1 MDKGWTSLPRHTE
14 GYQHGVNSFLDFAFS
29 KGRPQGQEILCPC
42 SICNNFSW
50 GRRDEVYDH
59 LISKGFQ
66 KSYTV
71 WVHHGERI
79 SRMDSETDESE
90 VHEGLVD
97 DIHGLL
103 NETFRHVLEG
113 DKDGDG
119 PNEDAKKFYN
129 LLEEGKQELYPGCKK
144 FLTLSFVIRLY
155 LLKTLNGWSN
165 ASFTAL
171 LELLKEAI
179 PHLNIP
185 DSFNKIKAMVKDL
198 GLGYN
203 KIHACPNDCV
213 LFRDTYEDEE
223 FCPICG
229 ASRYIENVEVDIE
242 VDKLKK
248 KPVPAKVLRHF
259 PLIPRLKKLFM
270 CSKIAESLRWH
281 DEHRSKDGKLRH
293 PADGQSWKDFDRLHP
308 DFAEE
313 SRNIRLGLA
322 SDGFNPFRTMSI
334 SHSTWPVVLVA
345 YNLPPW
351 CCMKPEYVMM
361 SLLIPGPCSPG
372 KSIDVYLQPL
382 IEELKVLWEVGVET
396 YDASKNKT
404 FQLHA
409 ALLWTISDF
418 PAYVMLSGWSTKGK
432 LACPCC
438 NYDTS
443 SCYLKHSRKMCY
455 MDHRIF
461 LGMDHPYR
469 MDKRSFNGNVELRS
483 SPALLDGEQIFE
495 DLKDFDNVFGKKQK
509 NKIDGPWKKRSI
521 FFELPYWKQNTL
533 RHCLDVMHIE
543 KNVCD
548 NIIGT
553 LLDIPGKSKDHANA
567 RYDLKDMG
575 IRKNLQPKEIDGGK
589 KAKIA
594 KACFNLTNQEKT
606 IFCDILKS
614 VKLPSSSSSNISR
627 CVHVAEKKISGYKSH
642 DAHFMLHY
650 LLQVAIK
657 CTMQNQVA
665 GPLIY
670 LGSFFRSLCQKVV
683 ENDTIDHLEVDI
695 REILCQLERI
705 FPPSFF
711 DIMVHL
717 PIHLV
722 NELRLGGPVQFRWMY
737 PIERYLCRLKSYVR
751 NKSRPE
757 GSIAE
762 GYLAEEC
769 LTFCS
774 RYLSPNVDTRLSRR
788 TQNYDNC
795 SEADVCHDSYFASL
809 GRPIGGKRKGQP
821 FSLDTNSKI
830 QAHQEYE
837 EHVNNQTKGRK
848 WKKAKT
854 LSHDFS
860 EWFKERASH
869 EDVPKQLKDLSR
881 GPNTVAKRFSSY
893 VINGYKF

>member
-1 MDKGWTSLPRHTE
+1 
-14 GYQHGVNSFLDFAFS
+14 
-29 KGRPQGQEILCPC
+29 
-42 SICNNFSW
+42 
-50 GRRDEVYDH
+50 
-59 LISKGFQ
+59 
-66 KSYTV
+66 
-71 WVHHGERI
+71 
-79 SRMDSETDESE
+79 
-90 VHEGLVD
+90 
-97 DIHGLL
+97 
-103 NETFRHVLEG
+103 
-113 DKDGDG
+113 
-119 PNEDAKKFYN
+119 
-129 LLEEGKQELYPGCKK
+129 
-144 FLTLSFVIRLY
+144 
-155 LLKTLNGWSN
+155 
-165 ASFTAL
+165 
-171 LELLKEAI
+171 
-179 PHLNIP
+179 
-185 DSFNKIKAMVKDL
+185 MVKDL

-213 LFRDTYEDEE
+213 LFWDTYEDDE

-259 PLIPRLKKLFM
+259 PLIPRLKKLFL
-270 CSKIAESLRWH
+270 CSKTAESLRRH
-281 DEHRSKDGKLRH
+281 DEHRSKDGNLRH
-293 PADGQSWKDFDRLHP
+293 PADGRSWKDFDRLHP
-308 DFAEE
+308 DFAKE

-396 YDASKNKT
+396 YDASKNQT

-418 PAYVMLSGWSTKGK
+418 PAYAMLSGWSTKEK
-432 LACPCC
+432 LACPSC

-443 SCYLKHSRKMCY
+443 SCYLKHSRKMCK
-455 MDHRIF
+455 MDHRKF
-461 LGMDHPYR
+461 LAMDHPYR
-469 MDKRSFNGNVELRS
+469 MNKRSFNGDVELRS

-495 DLKDFDNVFGKKQK
+495 DLKDFENVFGKKQT
-509 NKIDGPWKKRSI
+509 NKIDGHWKKRSI

-575 IRKNLQPKEIDGGK
+575 IRKKLQPKEIDGGK

-614 VKLPSSSSSNISR
+614 VKLPSGSASNISW

-657 CTMQNQVA
+657 CTIQNQVA

-695 REILCQLERI
+695 REILCRLERI

-711 DIMVHL
+711 DIMFHL

-722 NELRLGGPVQFRWMY
+722 NELRLGGPIQFRWMY
-737 PIERYLCRLKSYVR
+737 PIERYLCRLKSYVC
-751 NKSRPE
+751 NKGCPE

-774 RYLSPNVDTRLSRR
+774 RYLSPDVDTRLSRR
-788 TQNYDNC
+788 TQNYDNY
-795 SEADVCHDSYFASL
+795 SEADVCHDSYFACL
-809 GRPIGGKRKGQP
+809 G
-821 FSLDTNSKI
+821 
-830 QAHQEYE
+830 
-837 EHVNNQTKGRK
+837 
-848 WKKAKT
+848 
-854 LSHDFS
+854 
-860 EWFKERASH
+860 
-869 EDVPKQLKDLSR
+869 
-881 GPNTVAKRFSSY
+881 
-893 VINGYKF
+893 

>member
-1 MDKGWTSLPRHTE
+1 
-14 GYQHGVNSFLDFAFS
+14 
-29 KGRPQGQEILCPC
+29 
-42 SICNNFSW
+42 
-50 GRRDEVYDH
+50 
-59 LISKGFQ
+59 
-66 KSYTV
+66 
-71 WVHHGERI
+71 
-79 SRMDSETDESE
+79 MDSESDESE
-90 VHEGLVD
+90 VHEGFVD

-119 PNEDAKKFYN
+119 PSEDAKKFYN
-129 LLEEGKQELYPGCKK
+129 LLEEGKQELYPDCKK
-144 FLTLSFVIRLY
+144 FSTLSFVIRLY

-213 LFRDTYEDEE
+213 LFRDTYEDDE

-229 ASRYIENVEVDIE
+229 ASRYIENIEVDIE

-248 KPVPAKVLRHF
+248 KSVPAKVLRHF
-259 PLIPRLKKLFM
+259 PLIPRLKKLFL
-270 CSKIAESLRWH
+270 CSKTAELLRWH
-281 DEHRSKDGKLRH
+281 NEHRLKDGKLRH

-308 DFAEE
+308 DFAKE

-334 SHSTWPVVLVA
+334 SHSTCLVVLVA

-361 SLLIPGPCSPG
+361 SLLIPRPCSPE
-372 KSIDVYLQPL
+372 KIIDVYLQPL

-418 PAYVMLSGWSTKGK
+418 PAYAMLSGWSTKGK

-455 MDHRIF
+455 MDHRKF
-461 LGMDHPYR
+461 LAMDHPYR
-469 MDKRSFNGNVELRS
+469 MDKRSFNGDVELRS

-575 IRKNLQPKEIDGGK
+575 IRKKLQPKEIDGGK
-589 KAKIA
+589 KAKIT

-614 VKLPSSSSSNISR
+614 VKLSSGSASNISR
-627 CVHVAEKKISGYKSH
+627 CVHIAEKKISGYKSH

-705 FPPSFF
+705 FSPSFF

-737 PIERYLCRLKSYVR
+737 SIERYLCRLKSYVR

-762 GYLAEEC
+762 GYLVEEC

-774 RYLSPNVDTRLSRR
+774 RYLSPDVDTRLSRR

-795 SEADVCHDSYFASL
+795 SEAE
-809 GRPIGGKRKGQP
+809 PIGGKRKGQP
-821 FSLDTNSKI
+821 FSLDTS
-830 QAHQEYE
+830 E
-837 EHVNNQTKGRK
+837 EISYKSIRGMLEDREEISLDIEGEAIGPTDEAAKFIIPTEGKRMVLARINDNWRRYKTTIKQTHFLPYKCVNKMLKNRLKSISE
-848 WKKAKT
+848 
-854 LSHDFS
+854 SHF
-860 EWFKERASH
+860 
-869 EDVPKQLKDLSR
+869 
-881 GPNTVAKRFSSY
+881 
-893 VINGYKF
+893 YKLIAY

>member
-1 MDKGWTSLPRHTE
+1 MD
-14 GYQHGVNSFLDFAFS
+14 N
-29 KGRPQGQEILCPC
+29 
-42 SICNNFSW
+42 
-50 GRRDEVYDH
+50 
-59 LISKGFQ
+59 
-66 KSYTV
+66 
-71 WVHHGERI
+71 
-79 SRMDSETDESE
+79 
-90 VHEGLVD
+90 
-97 DIHGLL
+97 
-103 NETFRHVLEG
+103 
-113 DKDGDG
+113 
-119 PNEDAKKFYN
+119 
-129 LLEEGKQELYPGCKK
+129 
-144 FLTLSFVIRLY
+144 
-155 LLKTLNGWSN
+155 
-165 ASFTAL
+165 
-171 LELLKEAI
+171 
-179 PHLNIP
+179 
-185 DSFNKIKAMVKDL
+185 
-198 GLGYN
+198 
-203 KIHACPNDCV
+203 
-213 LFRDTYEDEE
+213 
-223 FCPICG
+223 
-229 ASRYIENVEVDIE
+229 
-242 VDKLKK
+242 
-248 KPVPAKVLRHF
+248 
-259 PLIPRLKKLFM
+259 
-270 CSKIAESLRWH
+270 
-281 DEHRSKDGKLRH
+281 
-293 PADGQSWKDFDRLHP
+293 
-308 DFAEE
+308 
-313 SRNIRLGLA
+313 
-322 SDGFNPFRTMSI
+322 
-334 SHSTWPVVLVA
+334 
-345 YNLPPW
+345 
-351 CCMKPEYVMM
+351 
-361 SLLIPGPCSPG
+361 
-372 KSIDVYLQPL
+372 
-382 IEELKVLWEVGVET
+382 
-396 YDASKNKT
+396 
-404 FQLHA
+404 
-409 ALLWTISDF
+409 
-418 PAYVMLSGWSTKGK
+418 
-432 LACPCC
+432 
-438 NYDTS
+438 
-443 SCYLKHSRKMCY
+443 RK
-455 MDHRIF
+455 F

-495 DLKDFDNVFGKKQK
+495 DLKDFDKVFRKKQK

-575 IRKNLQPKEIDGGK
+575 IRKKLQPKEIDGGK
-589 KAKIA
+589 KEKIA

-614 VKLPSSSSSNISR
+614 VKLPSGSASNISR

-657 CTMQNQVA
+657 CTMHNQVA

-737 PIERYLCRLKSYVR
+737 PIERYLCRLKSYVH

-774 RYLSPNVDTRLSRR
+774 R
-788 TQNYDNC
+788 
-795 SEADVCHDSYFASL
+795 
-809 GRPIGGKRKGQP
+809 
-821 FSLDTNSKI
+821 
-830 QAHQEYE
+830 EYE

-869 EDVPKQLKDLSR
+869 EDVSKQLKDLSR

-893 VINGYKF
+893 VINGYKFQTREHDASHTTQNSGVTLVCETPSFASAKDNNPMTKAVTYFGAINDIIELDYYACFKFVLFNCDWFEVEEENFGLTSVHFNKRCSRDDPFVVDIGG

>member
-14 GYQHGVNSFLDFAFS
+14 GYQHGVNLFLDFAFS

-42 SICNNFSW
+42 SICNSFSW

-66 KSYTV
+66 KGYTV
-71 WVHHGERI
+71 WVHHGKRI

-129 LLEEGKQELYPGCKK
+129 LLEEGKQELYPGYKK
-144 FLTLSFVIRLY
+144 FSTLSFVIRLY

-229 ASRYIENVEVDIE
+229 AFRYIENVEVDID

-259 PLIPRLKKLFM
+259 PLIPRLKKMFL
-270 CSKIAESLRWH
+270 CSKTAESLRWH

-322 SDGFNPFRTMSI
+322 SDRFNPFRTMSI

-418 PAYVMLSGWSTKGK
+418 PAYAMLSGWSTKGK

-455 MDHRIF
+455 MDHRKF

-483 SPALLDGEQIFE
+483 SPDLLDRVQIFE

-606 IFCDILKS
+606 IFCNILKS
-614 VKLPSSSSSNISR
+614 VKLPSGSASNISR

-657 CTMQNQVA
+657 CTMQ
-665 GPLIY
+665 
-670 LGSFFRSLCQKVV
+670 K
-683 ENDTIDHLEVDI
+683 
-695 REILCQLERI
+695 
-705 FPPSFF
+705 
-711 DIMVHL
+711 
-717 PIHLV
+717 
-722 NELRLGGPVQFRWMY
+722 
-737 PIERYLCRLKSYVR
+737 
-751 NKSRPE
+751 
-757 GSIAE
+757 
-762 GYLAEEC
+762 
-769 LTFCS
+769 
-774 RYLSPNVDTRLSRR
+774 
-788 TQNYDNC
+788 
-795 SEADVCHDSYFASL
+795 
-809 GRPIGGKRKGQP
+809 
-821 FSLDTNSKI
+821 
-830 QAHQEYE
+830 
-837 EHVNNQTKGRK
+837 
-848 WKKAKT
+848 
-854 LSHDFS
+854 
-860 EWFKERASH
+860 
-869 EDVPKQLKDLSR
+869 
-881 GPNTVAKRFSSY
+881 
-893 VINGYKF
+893 